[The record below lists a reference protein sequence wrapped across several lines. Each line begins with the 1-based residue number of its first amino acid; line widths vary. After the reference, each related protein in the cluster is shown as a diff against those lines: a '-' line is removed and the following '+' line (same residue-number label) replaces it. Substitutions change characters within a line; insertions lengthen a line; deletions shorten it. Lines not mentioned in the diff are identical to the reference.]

1 MQASSQGLPE
11 IAKPSPMS
19 PLRHFLRL
27 FRPSHQHSAFSA
39 TILLV
44 TTIMLSRLVGFLREM
59 YIAWAFGATAVTDAY
74 NAGFTIPDWVNYLAA
89 GGTASITFIS
99 IYTRF
104 LAEKREEDAQKTFSV
119 VITVMS
125 VVLGVGILLAE
136 IFAPQLNRLMFGK
149 FNPEEFA
156 LCVHICRILLPA
168 QLFFYVGG
176 VAAAV
181 LQTRRMFLL
190 PALGPLFY
198 GGGIVLGGL
207 LFSRQLGISALAY
220 GGVAGCF
227 LGIFLINAIG
237 AAKAGIR
244 YRVSFDISNPA
255 FREWIRLS
263 IPLMLGVSLV
273 TADEWIQ
280 RHFAAG
286 SVGDITRL
294 TYARRLFQVP
304 IAVLGQAVS
313 QASLPFFARLF
324 GEKRL
329 SEFSGTVNLSVQRV
343 VGAAVL
349 VCSLMVATSL
359 PLVDLVFRRGHLH
372 FSDSQATAIYF
383 SWFALS
389 LAFWAA
395 QGLYSRAFYAAGNTL
410 TPMIA
415 SSVITLVSL
424 PIYAA
429 LFRSFSTVGLV
440 VASDLGIIANCSAMA
455 LLLHHRNLVSVRE
468 LNWKEI
474 GKAVATAIFAGYLSM
489 RVAGLVV
496 LEGRKLADLKA
507 LGLTAI
513 TWALV
518 AGFGL
523 WVTRSALPGEM
534 RRMRRQPTPAS
545 VTPRRS

>member
-1 MQASSQGLPE
+1 
-11 IAKPSPMS
+11 
-19 PLRHFLRL
+19 
-27 FRPSHQHSAFSA
+27 
-39 TILLV
+39 
-44 TTIMLSRLVGFLREM
+44 MLSRLVGFLREM

-125 VVLGVGILLAE
+125 VVLGIGILLAE
-136 IFAPQLNRLMFGK
+136 IFAPQLNGLMFGK
-149 FNPEEFA
+149 FNPTEFA

-168 QLFFYVGG
+168 QLFFYIGG
-176 VAAAV
+176 VASAV

-190 PALGPLFY
+190 PAIGPLFY
-198 GGGIVLGGL
+198 SGGIIVGGL
-207 LFSRQLGISALAY
+207 LFSHRLGISALAY

-237 AAKAGIR
+237 AARAGIR
-244 YRVSFDISNPA
+244 YRISFEISNPA

-263 IPLMLGVSLV
+263 VPLMLGVSLV

-286 SVGDITRL
+286 SIGDITRL

-329 SEFSGTVNLSVQRV
+329 AEFSDTVNASVYRV
-343 VGAAVL
+343 FAVALL
-349 VCSLMVATSL
+349 VCSFMVAASL

-383 SWFALS
+383 SWFAVS

-410 TPMIA
+410 IPMIA
-415 SSVITLVSL
+415 SSVITVASL
-424 PIYAA
+424 PIYSL
-429 LFRSFSTVGLV
+429 LFRDFSTVGLV

-455 LLLHHRNLVSVRE
+455 LLLDRHGLVSIRR
-468 LNWKEI
+468 LNWTEI
-474 GKAVATAIFAGYLSM
+474 GKALAISVFAAYLSM
-489 RVAGLVV
+489 KIGGMVTLQGRRLV
-496 LEGRKLADLKA
+496 DLQS
-507 LGLTAI
+507 LGLTVV
-513 TWALV
+513 TWSVAVAL
-518 AGFGL
+518 GL
-523 WVTRSALPGEM
+523 WVTKSKLPFDL
-534 RRMRRQPTPAS
+534 RRK
-545 VTPRRS
+545 PRAQSGPGPNAF

>member
-1 MQASSQGLPE
+1 MQASSHLTP
-11 IAKPSPMS
+11 KPSPQAIS
-19 PLRHFLRL
+19 SRLFKL
-27 FRPSHQHSAFSA
+27 FRPSHQHTAFSA

-149 FNPEEFA
+149 FNPAEFA

-176 VAAAV
+176 VASAV

-190 PALGPLFY
+190 PAIGPLFY
-198 GGGIVLGGL
+198 SGGIILGGL
-207 LFSRQLGISALAY
+207 LFSRHLGISALAY

-227 LGIFLINAIG
+227 VGIFLINAIG

-244 YRVSFDISNPA
+244 YRVSFDIGNPA

-329 SEFSGTVNLSVQRV
+329 DEFSSTVNVSVQRV
-343 VGAAVL
+343 VAVALL

-424 PIYAA
+424 PVYAA

-507 LGLTAI
+507 LLLTAI
-513 TWALV
+513 AWAV
-518 AGFGL
+518 AAAFGL
-523 WVTRSALPGEM
+523 WVTRSALPGEL
-534 RRMRRQPTPAS
+534 RRMRQKREASSGAAQPS
-545 VTPRRS
+545 